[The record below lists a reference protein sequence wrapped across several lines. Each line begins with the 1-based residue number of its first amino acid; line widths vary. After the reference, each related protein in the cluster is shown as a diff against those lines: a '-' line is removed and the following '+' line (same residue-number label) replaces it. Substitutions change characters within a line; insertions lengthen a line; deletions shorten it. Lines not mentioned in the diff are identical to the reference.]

1 MLTPIGAALR
11 RRSVD
16 GETEPTSLPTDPPVI
31 YNFSQRD
38 ILCVDRAV
46 RAAIAGRYERMP
58 HPKGNRTTA
67 SQPKRN
73 VLAEKRGKQSRSR
86 VTNGKQLFLDGEVRS
101 RASRRFRDLLAGIA
115 SDLGGVNEL
124 SVGQTQLAR
133 RCALLSVQCEI
144 MEAAAV
150 DGKDFDLDQYGQL
163 TDRLGRAFQRL
174 GLRRQPRDIT
184 PALEAYLSHQD
195 LVLTEEP

>member
-1 MLTPIGAALR
+1 MPQR
-11 RRSVD
+11 KRSRATARQSD
-16 GETEPTSLPTDPPVI
+16 GS
-31 YNFSQRD
+31 
-38 ILCVDRAV
+38 
-46 RAAIAGRYERMP
+46 
-58 HPKGNRTTA
+58 
-67 SQPKRN
+67 
-73 VLAEKRGKQSRSR
+73 VLAETRGRQSRSR
-86 VTNGKQLFLDGEVRS
+86 VTNGKQLFLDGEVRN

-124 SVGQTQLAR
+124 SVGQMQLAR

-184 PALEAYLSHQD
+184 PTICPTKTSSWQRNPDPVFSMSTSPSLAAK
-195 LVLTEEP
+195 LTVCHGD

>member
-1 MLTPIGAALR
+1 MPQGK
-11 RRSVD
+11 RS
-16 GETEPTSLPTDPPVI
+16 
-31 YNFSQRD
+31 
-38 ILCVDRAV
+38 
-46 RAAIAGRYERMP
+46 
-58 HPKGNRTTA
+58 RTTA
-67 SQPKRN
+67 RQSN
-73 VLAEKRGKQSRSR
+73 GSVLAETRGRQSRSR

-124 SVGQTQLAR
+124 SVGQMQLAR

-150 DGKDFDLDQYGQL
+150 DGKDFDLDQYGEL

-184 PALEAYLSHQD
+184 PTLETYLSHQD
-195 LVLTEEP
+195 LVLAEEP

>member
-1 MLTPIGAALR
+1 
-11 RRSVD
+11 
-16 GETEPTSLPTDPPVI
+16 
-31 YNFSQRD
+31 
-38 ILCVDRAV
+38 
-46 RAAIAGRYERMP
+46 MP

-67 SQPKRN
+67 SQPKGN

-124 SVGQTQLAR
+124 SVGQMQLAR

>member
-1 MLTPIGAALR
+1 MPQGK
-11 RRSVD
+11 RS
-16 GETEPTSLPTDPPVI
+16 
-31 YNFSQRD
+31 
-38 ILCVDRAV
+38 
-46 RAAIAGRYERMP
+46 
-58 HPKGNRTTA
+58 RTTA
-67 SQPKRN
+67 RHSN
-73 VLAEKRGKQSRSR
+73 GSVLAETRGRQSRSR

-124 SVGQTQLAR
+124 SVGQMQLAR

-163 TDRLGRAFQRL
+163 D
-174 GLRRQPRDIT
+174 
-184 PALEAYLSHQD
+184 
-195 LVLTEEP
+195 